1 MLQRGVEIT
10 SDYPIIYIHY
20 YHYLHLLTRVY
31 TPNGGCL
38 GFLPSTVAPENRP
51 GPQKEKIVFQPSI
64 FRAEL
69 GVDSGSVMATQIV
82 NHPSSHFLISM
93 PVVRQDQ
100 VIVEP
105 PCVVSLVWS
114 NDHKDLR
121 TGKYGA
127 WKVPP

>member
-1 MLQRGVEIT
+1 MLV
-10 SDYPIIYIHY
+10 
-20 YHYLHLLTRVY
+20 
-31 TPNGGCL
+31 
-38 GFLPSTVAPENRP
+38 
-51 GPQKEKIVFQPSI
+51 
-64 FRAEL
+64 
-69 GVDSGSVMATQIV
+69 SGSVMATQIV